1 MRKTK
6 IVCTIGPATRD
17 VETLKEMIKAGMNVA
32 RINFSHG
39 SMDEQRPFVEAV
51 KIAREELQM
60 PVALLLDTQGPE
72 IRTGHLVNSE
82 HTVELKEGDTF
93 ILRNDDII
101 GNEREV
107 SVSYKNLY
115 KDVSFGKKILIDD
128 GKICLIVDKVDHK
141 DIICKV
147 AYGGLLGDRK
157 SINVPECEL
166 KLPALKE
173 KDIQDIKDGI
183 AEKFDFISASFVRS
197 AEDVKEIRKVLDE
210 NGGKDIKII
219 SKIESA
225 QGIKNFDE
233 ILRVSDGIMVARGD
247 MGVEIPLEEV
257 PIVQKKFIKACNRA
271 GKLVITATQ
280 MLESMTQSPRPTRAE
295 VSDVANAIYDG
306 SGAIMLSGESATGK
320 YPVLCVETMVKIA
333 KTVEEDID
341 YWNKFY
347 DLKSDDKKN
356 NYEFNLN
363 RSVCLTA
370 AEMKA
375 KGIVAYT
382 VAGDTPRQIASF
394 FPDCPVFAI
403 TASERT
409 YRQLALAV
417 DTYPILLEK
426 ESDIKMMM
434 KKGIELL
441 EEKGLLNKGDILVIS
456 GGGEVLDIGST
467 AMNRNIGGLLRV

>member
-1 MRKTK
+1 
-6 IVCTIGPATRD
+6 
-17 VETLKEMIKAGMNVA
+17 
-32 RINFSHG
+32 
-39 SMDEQRPFVEAV
+39 
-51 KIAREELQM
+51 
-60 PVALLLDTQGPE
+60 
-72 IRTGHLVNSE
+72 
-82 HTVELKEGDTF
+82 
-93 ILRNDDII
+93 
-101 GNEREV
+101 
-107 SVSYKNLY
+107 
-115 KDVSFGKKILIDD
+115 
-128 GKICLIVDKVDHK
+128 
-141 DIICKV
+141 
-147 AYGGLLGDRK
+147 
-157 SINVPECEL
+157 
-166 KLPALKE
+166 
-173 KDIQDIKDGI
+173 
-183 AEKFDFISASFVRS
+183 
-197 AEDVKEIRKVLDE
+197 
-210 NGGKDIKII
+210 
-219 SKIESA
+219 
-225 QGIKNFDE
+225 
-233 ILRVSDGIMVARGD
+233 
-247 MGVEIPLEEV
+247 MGVEVPLEEV
-257 PIVQKKFIKACNRA
+257 PIVQKRFIKACNKA

-333 KTVEEDID
+333 NTVEDDID

-382 VAGDTPRQIASF
+382 IAGDTPRQIASF

-417 DTYPILLEK
+417 GTYPILIEK
-426 ESDIKMMM
+426 EPDIKKMM
-434 KKGIELL
+434 KKGIEIL
-441 EEKGLLNKGDILVIS
+441 EERGILRKGDILVIS